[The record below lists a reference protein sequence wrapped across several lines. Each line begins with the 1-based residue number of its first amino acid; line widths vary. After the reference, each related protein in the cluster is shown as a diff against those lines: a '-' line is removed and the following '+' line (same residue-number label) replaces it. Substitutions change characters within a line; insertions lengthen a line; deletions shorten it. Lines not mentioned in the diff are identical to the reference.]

1 MHTLFGSDEFLDRVG
16 LTKLLV
22 RLLVDLCTLL
32 AILWGV
38 YRRRHGRVEYL
49 FTFCALNVLTFTLC
63 FLLRKVPMDV
73 GMGLGLFAVFGILRY
88 RTEAISTREL
98 TYLFVVIGVGI
109 VNGTANRG
117 ISVAE
122 VLTANGAVWLAAFA
136 LDGVRWNR
144 PELAHAVLY
153 DRVDLIAPG
162 KRAELLSDLSAR
174 LGVPVQRVDLARVDL
189 LKDTVELTAF
199 SSDDPAGPQ
208 GRA

>member
-1 MHTLFGSDEFLDRVG
+1 MHTIFGSDEFFDREG
-16 LTKLLV
+16 LTRLLL
-22 RLLVDLCTLL
+22 RLLVDLLTLV
-32 AILWGV
+32 AIVWGV
-38 YRRRHGRVEYL
+38 YRRRHGRGEYL
-49 FTFCALNVLTFTLC
+49 FTFSALNVLTFILC

-98 TYLFVVIGVGI
+98 TYLFVAIGVGI

-122 VLTANGAVWLAAFA
+122 VLAANGAVFLATFA
-136 LDGVRWNR
+136 LDSAHWSR
-144 PELAHAVLY
+144 PEIAHTVLY

-162 KRAELLSDLSAR
+162 RRQELLSDLSTR
-174 LGVPVQRVDLARVDL
+174 LGVNIQRVDLARIDL

-199 SSDDPAGPQ
+199 SPGHTPGSA
-208 GRA
+208 